1 VIFVDND
8 FSPFCE
14 LIDFRFGLLLS
25 FYEFLNVFFELGFFI
40 DKFESFVIVIVDF
53 FDHGLSVVVN
63 VLVALSFGEDLIFL
77 IMK

>member
-14 LIDFRFGLLLS
+14 LIDFSFGLLLS

-40 DKFESFVIVIVDF
+40 DKLDSFVIVIVDF
-53 FDHGLSVVVN
+53 FNHGLSVVVN
-63 VLVALSFGEDLIFL
+63 VLVGLSFGEYLIFL
-77 IMK
+77 MMK

>member
-14 LIDFRFGLLLS
+14 LIDFSLGLLLS

-40 DKFESFVIVIVDF
+40 DKLDSFVIVIVDF

-77 IMK
+77 MMK

>member
-8 FSPFCE
+8 FSPFCK

-53 FDHGLSVVVN
+53 FYHGLSVIVN